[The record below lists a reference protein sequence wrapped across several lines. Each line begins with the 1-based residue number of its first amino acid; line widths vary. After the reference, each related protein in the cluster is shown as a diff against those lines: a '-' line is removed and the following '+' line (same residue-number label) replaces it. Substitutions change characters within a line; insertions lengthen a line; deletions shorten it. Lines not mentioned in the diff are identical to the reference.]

1 MALSPTGG
9 WGGTPPPRQPAGPQP
24 GRGPKAFLCLWVSW
38 PAPATRSSCP
48 SITALSTGAT
58 HQVTPHRGRA
68 LRAFPE
74 HPRDE
79 RGQRP
84 ETQRSVKPESYTC
97 SDQPPSPTPATA
109 RQGRE
114 SLGHGEAAAAV
125 DGRRSCGLRATPAW
139 RGHSQEALVV
149 ASDRQGGACQIPADS
164 RHAHRPAGPPQVT
177 EPPQQRPQ
185 GRGRPTPVA
194 RDTACRQEGG
204 AHAAGGRGV
213 CCSGLCWAVHGRVP
227 ALGTILGVVRPL

>member
-9 WGGTPPPRQPAGPQP
+9 WGAAHPHASLRDPSPAGAPKPFCASGLPGPPQP
-24 GRGPKAFLCLWVSW
+24 RGVPVLPSRLS
-38 PAPATRSSCP
+38 APARPTRCP
-48 SITALSTGAT
+48 
-58 HQVTPHRGRA
+58 PHRGRA

-149 ASDRQGGACQIPADS
+149 ASDRQDGACQIPADS

-194 RDTACRQEGG
+194 RDTACHQEGG
-204 AHAAGGRGV
+204 AHAAGVGGV
-213 CCSGLCWAVHGRVP
+213 CRSGLCWAVHGRVP